1 MKFLNCLHATVSA
14 GTLEFRI
21 VVALRLLI
29 LTIFS
34 QGYAV
39 IRDPTFINL
48 NYFSLGLRLFDT

>member
-1 MKFLNCLHATVSA
+1 MVIQ
-14 GTLEFRI
+14 GVEVYTLEFRI
-21 VVALRLLI
+21 EVALRLLI